1 MDASVFQST
10 AYTRSRRAY
19 TLECA
24 FEYFVALL
32 VADAFLAS
40 LLSHMG
46 ISDAVVGVISSLI
59 SLAFLFQLAAIFVV
73 QRIRNVKLVAVT
85 VHCIGQMFFL
95 LLYLLPYLNIPA
107 NVRTAAVILCVM
119 LGYLGN
125 YIVTSVIFK
134 WGNTFVNPATRA
146 DFAGTKEM
154 ISLLCGM
161 AVSLS
166 VGWAVDALTAA
177 GNVTGSFLFVALMIL
192 LFNLCDLICLLL
204 MKNPSEPRPR
214 DRSVQPF
221 WQVVRLLLRNR
232 SFVCVVILSSLLYI
246 STYMTIGFMGV
257 YKTGDLLLSVGAVQ
271 LINIAGC
278 LARFLM
284 TKPIAHYADRRSY
297 VKGIKLGMWI
307 AVAGYLVNVFTTPD
321 TRWLVIVFTLIY
333 HTSCAGT
340 GQNMYNIVY
349 SYVEEEYFVQASA
362 IKNSIAGLCGF
373 GASLLGGLILDA
385 VQANGNQ
392 ILGIPVHGQQLLSVI
407 SAAVLLVAIVFI
419 SRVMEKQKIVAK

>member
-1 MDASVFQST
+1 MDASVFQSPV
-10 AYTRSRRAY
+10 YTRSRRAY

-73 QRIRNVKLVAVT
+73 QRIGNVKCVAIT
-85 VHCIGQMFFL
+85 VHCIGQMFFV
-95 LLYLLPYLNIPA
+95 LLYLLPFLPMPPA
-107 NVRTAAVILCVM
+107 LRTAAVIVCIM

-125 YIVTSVIFK
+125 YIVMSVIFK

-146 DFAGTKEM
+146 NFAGTKEM
-154 ISLLCGM
+154 ISLISGM
-161 AVSLS
+161 VVSLS
-166 VGWAVDALTAA
+166 VGWAVDSFTAA
-177 GNVTGSFLFVALMIL
+177 GNITGGFAFIATMML
-192 LFNLCDLICLLL
+192 LFNLGDLICLLL
-204 MKNPSEPRPR
+204 MKNPSVPHARE
-214 DRSVQPF
+214 SGAQPF
-221 WQVVRLLLRNR
+221 WQVVRLLLTNK
-232 SFVCVVILSSLLYI
+232 SFVYVVILSALLYT
-246 STYMTIGFMGV
+246 STYMTVGFMGV
-257 YKTGDLLLSVGAVQ
+257 YKTKDLLLSVGVVQ

-284 TKPIAHYADRRSY
+284 TRPIARYADRHSY

-307 AVAGYLVNVFTTPD
+307 AVAGYLINIFTTPD
-321 TRWLVIVFTLIY
+321 AWWIVVVFTLIY
-333 HTSCAGT
+333 HASCAGT

-349 SYVEEEYFVQASA
+349 SYVDEEYFVQASA
-362 IKNSIAGLCGF
+362 IKNSIAGLFGF

-392 ILGIPVHGQQLLSVI
+392 IFGIPVYGQQLLSAI
-407 SAAVLLVAIVFI
+407 SAVILLIAIVFI